1 MPMISGTN
9 AFLWLFPARLIDKFS
24 YKTMPHNDMLD
35 TTGTMNAGET
45 TALNYR
51 HIRSYTLRQGRL
63 TAAQRKAMETLWPRH
78 GLDAN
83 QAFEAFTIFGRKA
96 PVIAEI
102 GFGNGESLAQMAF
115 EKPEIDFIGIEVHQ
129 PGVGHLLMQLK
140 ERGLANVRVYCADA
154 IEVLTR
160 NIADASLAG
169 INLFFP
175 DPWPKKRHHK
185 RRLVNSDFIRLAARK
200 LEKGGFFHAATDWE
214 DYAQHMLSVLENCSE
229 MENSEEGR
237 SFSSRPSYRPLTKFE
252 SRGQQMGHGVWDLIF
267 TRR

>member
-1 MPMISGTN
+1 MTQNS
-9 AFLWLFPARLIDKFS
+9 
-24 YKTMPHNDMLD
+24 MLD
-35 TTGTMNAGET
+35 TSKITAASET

-51 HIRSYTLRQGRL
+51 SIRSYTLRQGRL
-63 TAAQRKAMETLWPRH
+63 TTAQRKAMETLWPVY
-78 GLDAN
+78 GLDTD
-83 QAFEAFTIFGRKA
+83 QAFDASAIFGRKA

-115 EKPEIDFIGIEVHQ
+115 EKPEIDFLGIEVHR
-129 PGVGHLLMQLK
+129 PGVGHLLMQLE

-154 IEVLTR
+154 IGVLTR
-160 NIADASLAG
+160 NITDASLAG

-200 LEKGGFFHAATDWE
+200 LEKSGFFHAATDWE
-214 DYAQHMLSVLENCSE
+214 DYAQHMLSVLEDCSE

-252 SRGQQMGHGVWDLIF
+252 SRGQRLGHGVWDLIF
-267 TRR
+267 IRRCPPSDQLTIAREGR